1 MIRTNKI
8 LRRHRMNS
16 AKQRRRI
23 IVGSTALACI
33 AGLGIGVFAASATEK
48 SGAATAAGSTDW
60 LAYSNGAL
68 HYRKDKQGN
77 RIPDFSQVGYHAGDK
92 PIPSVPAEKSLA
104 PTPSGDDTSRIQ
116 AALNAVAATGKPG
129 AVLLKPGTYRLSG
142 TVRIR
147 ASGLVLRGSGA
158 IGGNRTLLQ
167 GTGKPHA
174 LIQIG
179 AANGKPIRVGNTLPV
194 TDTYVPVGSTTLH
207 ATGAAA
213 SLKVGDRI
221 IVQRPQEK
229 NWITAIGMD
238 KIPNRP
244 SGTASKQWTPGSGL
258 QFERTVTGVSGT
270 TVTLDVPLTNAL
282 EQAYTH
288 ATVWK
293 YTFAQHV
300 SESGVE
306 DLAGDGRA
314 MESDPSW
321 HDSGYFK
328 TTLVSVDGTENSWVR
343 NVTAT
348 RFGQAYV
355 LGSEALHISV
365 LNTKSLQEGV
375 PQDIHATP
383 VAYTISGQQDLV
395 SACTVTG
402 SNLHA
407 WSTMGRVAGPDVFT
421 DCTAT
426 NTGTRGM
433 DAGPHMKWAT
443 GVLYDH
449 MTMDSSGFIQLQD
462 RSWMGSGQGW
472 AGANSVLYNVLA
484 AHWLVENPPTAHNWA
499 IGITGI
505 PKQTPSGH
513 VLGEVQSAGKPLT
526 APVSLYAQQLAERHV
541 TR

>member
-1 MIRTNKI
+1 
-8 LRRHRMNS
+8 MNS
-16 AKQRRRI
+16 AGRRRRI
-23 IVGSTALACI
+23 IVYSTALACV
-33 AGLGIGVFAASATEK
+33 AGLGVGVFTASASEK
-48 SGAATAAGSTDW
+48 SGATRAAVSTDW
-60 LAYSNGAL
+60 LTYSNGAL
-68 HYRKDKQGN
+68 QYRKDKQGN

-92 PIPSVPAEKSLA
+92 AIPSVPVEKSLA
-104 PTPSGDDTSRIQ
+104 PTPSGDDTGRIQ
-116 AALNAVAATGKPG
+116 AALNAVAATGRPG

-142 TVRIR
+142 TVRIT

-158 IGGNRTLLQ
+158 SGGNRTLLQ

-179 AANGKPIRVGNTLPV
+179 AASGKPVRVGTALPV
-194 TDTYVPVGSTTLH
+194 TDTYVPVGATTLH
-207 ATGAAA
+207 ATGAAT

-221 IVQRPQEK
+221 VVQRPQEK

-244 SGTASKQWTPGSGL
+244 SGTPSKQWTPGSGL

-270 TVTLDVPLTNAL
+270 TVSLDVPLTNAL
-282 EQAYTH
+282 EKAYTQ
-288 ATVWK
+288 ATIWK
-293 YTFAQHV
+293 YTFAQRV

-314 MESDPSW
+314 MESEPSW
-321 HDSGYFK
+321 HDSGYFQ
-328 TTLVSVDGTENSWVR
+328 TTLVAVDGTENSWVR

-355 LGSEALHISV
+355 LGNEALRVSV

-421 DCTAT
+421 NCTAT
-426 NTGTRGM
+426 NTGPRGM

-472 AGANSVLYNVLA
+472 AGANSVLYNVSA
-484 AHWLVENPPTAHNWA
+484 GHWLVENPPTAHNWA
-499 IGITGI
+499 IGITGT
-505 PKQTPSGH
+505 PKPTSPGH
-513 VLGEVQSAGKPLT
+513 VLGEIQSAGKPLT
-526 APVSLYAQQLAERHV
+526 APASLYTQQLAERHP
-541 TR
+541 TG